1 MYRTLATQ
9 RLCGKLETKKCVR
22 LPLFFTFTEKQYQST
37 GRGRVKKTRADV
49 TIDLKT
55 SEPLIN
61 DLMYA
66 LSENVSSIRNG
77 SEWENVEFEAGADE
91 EREEEEGDSLN
102 VSS

>member
-1 MYRTLATQ
+1 MFRTQATQ
-9 RLCGKLETKKCVR
+9 RQYGKLETKKYVR
-22 LPLFFTFTEKQYQST
+22 LSLFFTFTEKKYQST

-66 LSENVSSIRNG
+66 LSENFSSIRNG